1 MKELLSALLLTLVA
15 LAGQAQKVKS
25 QSEVLVDTYWRNE
38 ATGDWFIGFASKHV
52 IYNNKVWDIVAQQE
66 KEDAYM
72 LTLDNGTVIKV
83 GKLKKGKR
91 TITISSEKPVTCSP
105 VTTAALPDY
114 PIKDQRKGFVDNNY
128 QMGDSAILIGWM
140 KDMPEQGWRFGKE
153 FGVGIESIFARQ
165 QISTY
170 AKIDS
175 LGRFSLKIPLINSS
189 QVFIDWNRSR
199 LSSVMEPGKT
209 YFLLCDF
216 KTGQRLFM
224 GDDVRVQ
231 NELLA
236 YPHQF
241 ANDRTEDL
249 APGPMDAMQFKIYTD
264 SMRLSRM
271 AELQERT
278 RQHPDLSQRYI
289 DYLTGYYLTGQG
301 ESMMQA
307 RFHMPGREL
316 PQEYMD
322 YVGHLWQK
330 KVKPYT
336 LYRDFSTFMRDYI
349 DQLDEKRQIDL
360 ADQTVRAVRR
370 LEQQGIIK
378 LTPEE
383 SKLLDDYAP
392 LSKEMDRLLN
402 YAKSHEESH
411 QLIEEFERNDTVAK
425 TYKLFDRLGDPLER
439 EQAAI
444 NIRSN
449 LATIDSV
456 GCDRNLRD
464 IYLACY
470 LWRFIDA
477 TRNPLPPFL
486 MESAEREI
494 QLPLAL
500 STVKTLND
508 KYAALQN
515 LDLAGAASLRPST
528 DVENMSD
535 GEAILRKIIEPYKG
549 RIIYLDIWGT
559 WCGPC
564 KAALKESH
572 KLKEALKDYDI
583 VYIYLANRS
592 PEESWKNVIKEYNL
606 TVENCVHYNLPE
618 DQQSAIE
625 HYLNVNAF
633 PTYKLIDGQGNI
645 HDLDWLRSNDANHL
659 QEIIDKFL
667 RLHAALFDVYIESTG
682 VKPALNLGEG
692 FTTWEKFARNQG
704 KIYPTMQKYE
714 PNLGQ
719 EIPTGVKS
727 ELNLGHEIPTRV
739 KPELN
744 LVHEIRTGVRSKPN
758 PGQEKPKK

>member
-1 MKELLSALLLTLVA
+1 MKKSFSILLFTLVV
-15 LAGQAQKVKS
+15 LAVQAKEIKPQD
-25 QSEVLVDTYWRNE
+25 ETIADTYWRNE
-38 ATGDWFIGFASKHV
+38 ATGDWFIGFAPKHV
-52 IYNNKVWDIVAQQE
+52 IYNNKVWNIATQTE
-66 KEDAYM
+66 KDGSYM
-72 LTLDNGTVIKV
+72 LKLDNGTVIKV
-83 GKLKKGKR
+83 SKFNNNLR
-91 TITISSEKPVTCSP
+91 SITIGNEKPVSCTP
-105 VTTAALPDY
+105 ITTTALPDY
-114 PIKDQRKGFVDNNY
+114 PTKDQRNGFVDNNY
-128 QMGDSAILIGWM
+128 QIGDSAILIGWM
-140 KDMPEQGWRFGKE
+140 KDMPQDGWNYGRE
-153 FGVGIESIFARQ
+153 FGVGIENIFARQ
-165 QISTY
+165 EITTY
-170 AKIDS
+170 AKMDS

-241 ANDRTEDL
+241 ANDRIEDME
-249 APGPMDAMQFKIYTD
+249 PGIMDAMLFKNHTD

-271 AELQERT
+271 TELQERIDK
-278 RQHPDLSQRYI
+278 HPNLSQRYI

-307 RFHMPGREL
+307 RFHIPSREL

-322 YVGHLWQK
+322 YVGQLWQQ

-349 DQLDEKRQIDL
+349 DQLEENRQLDL

-383 SKLLDDYAP
+383 SKLLDDYTP

-411 QLIEEFERNDTVAK
+411 FMIEEFEKNDTIVKA
-425 TYKLFDRLGDPLER
+425 YKLFDSLGEPLKR
-439 EQAAI
+439 EQASI
-444 NIRSN
+444 NIHSN
-449 LATIDSV
+449 LTMIDSV
-456 GCDRNLRD
+456 GCDHHLRD

-477 TRNPLPPFL
+477 TRSPLPPFL
-486 MESAEREI
+486 MESAEQEI

-500 STVKTLND
+500 SIVKTLND
-508 KYAALQN
+508 KYEALQN
-515 LDLAGAASLRPST
+515 KDLAGAASLRPST

-535 GEAILRKIIEPYKG
+535 GETILRKIIEPYKG

-572 KLKEALKDYDI
+572 KLKEALMDYDI
-583 VYIYLANRS
+583 IYLYLANHS
-592 PEESWKNVIKEYNL
+592 PEESWKNTIKEYNL
-606 TVENCVHYNLPE
+606 TGENCIHYNLPE
-618 DQQSAIE
+618 SQQEAVE
-625 HYLNVNAF
+625 HYLNVNAY
-633 PTYKLIDGQGNI
+633 PTYKLIDRQGNI
-645 HDLDWLRSNDANHL
+645 YDFDWLHANH
-659 QEIIDKFL
+659 
-667 RLHAALFDVYIESTG
+667 
-682 VKPALNLGEG
+682 P
-692 FTTWEKFARNQG
+692 
-704 KIYPTMQKYE
+704 
-714 PNLGQ
+714 
-719 EIPTGVKS
+719 
-727 ELNLGHEIPTRV
+727 GHLKEAIA
-739 KPELN
+739 KL
-744 LVHEIRTGVRSKPN
+744 SK
-758 PGQEKPKK
+758 